1 MSYFVHNQNQ
11 RVLSALYFSH
21 MRHALIVFALVA
33 TLMPL
38 FAYAQTQGADMRSV
52 IEADL
57 HAKRVDATMSASD
70 FRALV
75 DSLASAS
82 QKEGI
87 TPQVVVENQNAENL
101 KNTPPLASGSVFDQA
116 AQGVDADL
124 RAASEQELAVIV
136 AGVVA
141 LALLFGIWRRYKH
154 LSALRASSAK
164 LL

>member
-1 MSYFVHNQNQ
+1 
-11 RVLSALYFSH
+11 
-21 MRHALIVFALVA
+21 MRRALIASTLVA
-33 TLMPL
+33 SLLP
-38 FAYAQTQGADMRSV
+38 FIAVAQTQGDDMRSV

-57 HAKRVDATMSASD
+57 HAKGVDSTMSAAD

-75 DSLASAS
+75 DSLANAS

-87 TPQVVVENQNAENL
+87 TPKTVVENQNAENF
-101 KNTPPLASGSVFDQA
+101 KNTPPLASGSTFDQA

-154 LSALRASSAK
+154 LSAIRASSAK